1 MNPRDVEPRLLRG
14 FVAVAEELHFTRA
27 AARLYV
33 AQQAL
38 SRDVRR
44 LEQTLAATLFVR
56 TTRAVELTP
65 DGHRLLPLARRVLR
79 AHEEL
84 AGAFGAVTAAGAA
97 PRPLLVDLNTDGP
110 GTARTVLER
119 ARELAPDCELMAR
132 FESGLTH
139 AAAEVAGTAR
149 TVLERARE
157 LAPDCEL
164 MARFESGLTHA
175 AAEVAAGRLDVAFG
189 YADGLDPVLRA
200 PLAQRPVRYE
210 PLAVLLPEGHPLA
223 AGESVPLDALAGETV
238 YAGAGNP
245 RTLEW
250 TGLARELFAGRGILM
265 APPAPVAMGMDEF
278 RRVMVKTGNP
288 VLATVGFL
296 QMPGCVKLPLTD
308 PVPLSPLSMVW
319 RKGFGH
325 PGLDAL
331 RTAAAGLAAER
342 GWLVPPAGSWLPAPL
357 THGPGGG

>member
-1 MNPRDVEPRLLRG
+1 MMPRDVDPRLLRG

-44 LEQTLAATLFVR
+44 LEEALGTTLFVR
-56 TTRAVELTP
+56 TTRAVEPTP
-65 DGHRLLPLARRVLR
+65 DGERLLPLARRVLA
-79 AHEEL
+79 AHE
-84 AGAFGAVTAAGAA
+84 AVAAAFAA

-110 GTARTVLER
+110 STARTVLER

-132 FESGLTH
+132 W
-139 AAAEVAGTAR
+139 
-149 TVLERARE
+149 
-157 LAPDCEL
+157 
-164 MARFESGLTHA
+164 ESGLTHA
-175 AAEVAAGRLDVAFG
+175 AAEVAAGRLDVSFG
-189 YADGLDPVLRA
+189 YADGLDPARRSRIA
-200 PLAQRPVRYE
+200 HRPVRYE

-223 AGESVPLDALAGETV
+223 GRASVPLDALAGETV

-265 APPAPVAMGMDEF
+265 APPAPVAIGKDEF
-278 RRVMVKTGNP
+278 GRVMAKTGNP
-288 VLATVGFL
+288 VLVTVDFVD
-296 QMPGCVKLPLTD
+296 MPGSVKRPLVD

-319 RKGFGH
+319 RKGFSH
-325 PGLDAL
+325 PGLEAL
-331 RTAAAGLAAER
+331 HRAVADLGAAR
-342 GWLVPPAGSWLPAPL
+342 GWLDVPPASWRPAAL
-357 THGPGGG
+357 TGAPGGG

>member
-1 MNPRDVEPRLLRG
+1 MIPRDVDPRLLRG
-14 FVAVAEELHFTRA
+14 FVAAAEELHFTRA

-44 LEQTLAATLFVR
+44 LEQTLGAALFLR
-56 TTRAVELTP
+56 TTRQVELTA
-65 DGHRLLPLARRVLR
+65 DGQRLLPLARRVLA

-84 AGAFGAVTAAGAA
+84 AAAFTA

-110 GTARTVLER
+110 STPRTVLER

-139 AAAEVAGTAR
+139 AATEI
-149 TVLERARE
+149 
-157 LAPDCEL
+157 
-164 MARFESGLTHA
+164 
-175 AAEVAAGRLDVAFG
+175 AAGRLDVSFG
-189 YADGLDPVLRA
+189 YADGLDPALRA
-200 PLAQRPVRYE
+200 PLAQTPVRYE

-223 AGESVPLDALAGETV
+223 ARETVPLDALAGETV

-265 APPAPVAMGMDEF
+265 APPAPVAMGKEEF

-288 VLATVGFL
+288 VLATVDFL
-296 QMPGCVKLPLTD
+296 DMPGCVKRPLTD

-319 RKGFGH
+319 RKGFAH

-331 RTAAAGLAAER
+331 RSAAAGLAAER
-342 GWLVPPAGSWLPAPL
+342 GWLREPPGSRLPARL
-357 THGPGGG
+357 THAPGGG

>member
-1 MNPRDVEPRLLRG
+1 MIHRDVDPRLLRG
-14 FVAVAEELHFTRA
+14 FVAAAEELHFTRA

-44 LEQTLAATLFVR
+44 LEQALGAALFLR
-56 TTRAVELTP
+56 TTRQVELTA
-65 DGHRLLPLARRVLR
+65 DGQRLLPLARRVLA

-84 AGAFGAVTAAGAA
+84 AAAFTA

-110 GTARTVLER
+110 STPRTVLER

-139 AAAEVAGTAR
+139 SAAEI
-149 TVLERARE
+149 
-157 LAPDCEL
+157 
-164 MARFESGLTHA
+164 
-175 AAEVAAGRLDVAFG
+175 AAGRLDVSFG
-189 YADGLDPVLRA
+189 YADGLDPALRA
-200 PLAQRPVRYE
+200 PLAQTPVRYE
-210 PLAVLLPEGHPLA
+210 PLAVLLPEGHALA
-223 AGESVPLDALAGETV
+223 GRETVPLDALAGETV

-265 APPAPVAMGMDEF
+265 APPAPVAMGKEEF

-288 VLATVGFL
+288 VLATVDFL
-296 QMPGCVKLPLTD
+296 DMPGCVKRRLTD

-319 RKGFGH
+319 RKGFAH

-331 RTAAAGLAAER
+331 RAAAAGLAAER
-342 GWLVPPAGSWLPAPL
+342 GWLEAPAGSRLPARL
-357 THGPGGG
+357 THHPGAG

>member
-1 MNPRDVEPRLLRG
+1 MMPRDVDPRLLRG
-14 FVAVAEELHFTRA
+14 FVAAAEELHFTRA

-44 LEQTLAATLFVR
+44 LEHALGTALFLR
-56 TTRAVELTP
+56 TTRQVELTA
-65 DGHRLLPLARRVLR
+65 DGRRLLPLARRVLR

-84 AGAFGAVTAAGAA
+84 AAAFGAQAE
-97 PRPLLVDLNTDGP
+97 PRALLVDLNTDGP
-110 GTARTVLER
+110 GT
-119 ARELAPDCELMAR
+119 
-132 FESGLTH
+132 G
-139 AAAEVAGTAR
+139 R

-189 YADGLDPVLRA
+189 YADGLDPALRA
-200 PLAQRPVRYE
+200 PLAQTPVRYE
-210 PLAVLLPEGHPLA
+210 PLAVLLPEGHALA
-223 AGESVPLDALAGETV
+223 ARACVPLDALAGESV
-238 YAGAGNP
+238 YAGDGNP

-265 APPAPVAMGMDEF
+265 APPAPVAVGKEEF
-278 RRVMVKTGNP
+278 GRVMAKTGNP
-288 VLATVGFL
+288 VLATVDFL
-296 QMPGCVKLPLTD
+296 DMPGSVKLPLTD

-319 RKGFGH
+319 RKGFTH

-331 RTAAAGLAAER
+331 HAAAAELAAER
-342 GWLVPPAGSWLPAPL
+342 GWLEPPPGSWLPARL
-357 THGPGGG
+357 THGPGSG

>member
-1 MNPRDVEPRLLRG
+1 MIPRDVEPRLLRG

-44 LEQTLAATLFVR
+44 LEQTLGAGLFVR

-65 DGHRLLPLARRVLR
+65 DGERLLPLARRVLA

-84 AGAFGAVTAAGAA
+84 AAAFTA
-97 PRPLLVDLNTDGP
+97 PRALLVDLNTDGP
-110 GTARTVLER
+110 CTPRTVLER

-139 AAAEVAGTAR
+139 AAAEI
-149 TVLERARE
+149 
-157 LAPDCEL
+157 
-164 MARFESGLTHA
+164 
-175 AAEVAAGRLDVAFG
+175 AAGRLDVSFG
-189 YADGLDPVLRA
+189 YADGLDPALRA
-200 PLAQRPVRYE
+200 GLASVPVRYE
-210 PLAVLLPEGHPLA
+210 PLAVLLPEGHALA
-223 AGESVPLDALAGETV
+223 ALESVPLDALAGESV

-245 RTLEW
+245 RTVEW
-250 TGLARELFAGRGILM
+250 TGLARELFAGRGIEV
-265 APPAPVAMGMDEF
+265 APPAPVAMGKEEF
-278 RRVMVKTGNP
+278 RRVMAKTGNP
-288 VLATVGFL
+288 VLVTVDFL
-296 QMPGCVKLPLTD
+296 DMPASVKRPLID

-331 RTAAAGLAAER
+331 RAAAAGLAADR
-342 GWLVPPAGSWLPAPL
+342 GWLDPPPGSRLPKGL
-357 THGPGGG
+357 TPRPGGG

>member
-1 MNPRDVEPRLLRG
+1 MEPRLLRG

-44 LEQTLAATLFVR
+44 LEQTLGAGLFVR

-65 DGHRLLPLARRVLR
+65 DGERLLPLARSVLR

-84 AGAFGAVTAAGAA
+84 AGAFAG

-132 FESGLTH
+132 FESGLT
-139 AAAEVAGTAR
+139 
-149 TVLERARE
+149 
-157 LAPDCEL
+157 
-164 MARFESGLTHA
+164 FA
-175 AAEVAAGRLDVAFG
+175 AAEVAAGRLDVSFG
-189 YADGLDPVLRA
+189 YAAGLAPALRA
-200 PLAQRPVRYE
+200 RLAQVPVRYE
-210 PLAVLLPEGHPLA
+210 PLAVLLPAGHALAGRAGVPLR
-223 AGESVPLDALAGETV
+223 LDALAGERV
-238 YAGAGNP
+238 YTGAGNA

-250 TGLARELFAGRGILM
+250 TGLAGELFAGRAI
-265 APPAPVAMGMDEF
+265 AQAAPAPVAIGKDEF
-278 RRVMVKTGNP
+278 GRVMAKTRNP
-288 VLATVGFL
+288 VLVTVDFAD
-296 QMPGCVKLPLTD
+296 MPGCVKRPLVD
-308 PVPLSPLSMVW
+308 PVPLSPLAMVW

-331 RTAAAGLAAER
+331 RAAAAQLAAAR
-342 GWLVPPAGSWLPAPL
+342 GWLDVPPESWLPAAL
-357 THGPGGG
+357 TPGADGG

>member
-110 GTARTVLER
+110 
-119 ARELAPDCELMAR
+119 
-132 FESGLTH
+132 
-139 AAAEVAGTAR
+139 GTAR

>member
-1 MNPRDVEPRLLRG
+1 MEPRLLRG

-38 SRDVRR
+38 SRDVRK
-44 LEQTLAATLFVR
+44 LEGALGAGLFVR
-56 TTRAVELTP
+56 TTRAVELTA
-65 DGHRLLPLARRVLR
+65 DGERLLPLARRVLA

-84 AGAFGAVTAAGAA
+84 AAAFAG
-97 PRPLLVDLNTDGP
+97 PRALLVDLNTDGP
-110 GTARTVLER
+110 
-119 ARELAPDCELMAR
+119 
-132 FESGLTH
+132 S
-139 AAAEVAGTAR
+139 TAR

-175 AAEVAAGRLDVAFG
+175 AAEVAAGRLDVSFG
-189 YADGLDPVLRA
+189 YADGLDPALRA
-200 PLAQRPVRYE
+200 RLAHRPVRYE

-223 AGESVPLDALAGETV
+223 ARPAVPLDALAGETV

-250 TGLARELFAGRGILM
+250 TGLARELFAGRGIAL
-265 APPAPVAMGMDEF
+265 APPAPVAVGKEEF
-278 RRVMVKTGNP
+278 SRVMAKTRNP
-288 VLATVGFL
+288 VLVTVDFL
-296 QMPGCVKLPLTD
+296 DMPGCVKRPLVD
-308 PVPLSPLSMVW
+308 PLPLSPLSMVW

-331 RTAAAGLAAER
+331 HQAAAVLAAEH
-342 GWLVPPAGSWLPAPL
+342 GWLDAPPASWRPAALTGARGS
-357 THGPGGG
+357 G

>member
-1 MNPRDVEPRLLRG
+1 MEPRLLRG

-44 LEQTLAATLFVR
+44 LEQALAATLFVR
-56 TTRAVELTP
+56 TTRAVELTA
-65 DGHRLLPLARRVLR
+65 DGRRLLPLARRVLA
-79 AHEEL
+79 AHQEL
-84 AGAFGAVTAAGAA
+84 AAAFGAGAPAGAA
-97 PRPLLVDLNTDGP
+97 PRPLLVDVNTDGP
-110 GTARTVLER
+110 
-119 ARELAPDCELMAR
+119 
-132 FESGLTH
+132 
-139 AAAEVAGTAR
+139 GTAR

-189 YADGLDPVLRA
+189 YADGLDPALRA

-210 PLAVLLPEGHPLA
+210 PLAVLLPEGHALA
-223 AGESVPLDALAGETV
+223 ARASVPLDSLAGETV

-265 APPAPVAMGMDEF
+265 APPAPVAMGKEEF

-296 QMPGCVKLPLTD
+296 DMPGCVKLPLTD

-319 RKGFGH
+319 RRGFAH

-331 RTAAAGLAAER
+331 HAAAAGLAAER
-342 GWLVPPAGSWLPAPL
+342 GWLDPPAGSWLPAPL
-357 THGPGGG
+357 TQVPGGG